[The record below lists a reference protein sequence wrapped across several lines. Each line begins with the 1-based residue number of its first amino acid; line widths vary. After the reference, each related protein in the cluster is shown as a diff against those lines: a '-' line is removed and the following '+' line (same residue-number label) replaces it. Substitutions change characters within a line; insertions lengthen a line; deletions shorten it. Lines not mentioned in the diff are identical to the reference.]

1 MRRLAVVAVV
11 AGLLLSRASAPAQQ
25 TVPTPLQVLGFTPG
39 DDYTLADFRQLQEY
53 FHRLDAA
60 SDRVR
65 VYSAGASTEGNDIL
79 VAVISSE
86 ANLAREDHYR
96 DISKRLAYVRGVS
109 PDGARAL
116 AREGK
121 AIVWID
127 NGLHASEVATA
138 QHALVLAH
146 RVATDE
152 SAAMREI
159 RDNVILVLLPAVN
172 PDGMNMVVDWYRKHL
187 RTPHQ
192 DSPMPWLYQKY
203 IGHDNNRDAYMQTQ
217 AETRVV
223 NTLLYRDWLPQIM
236 YNQHQAGWPPPRMF
250 VPPFPDPFNPNI
262 DPQVIRG
269 IDLVGGA
276 MLNRFERERKPGVVS
291 RYQFS
296 TWYNGSIRTTAYFHN
311 MIGILT
317 ETWHPSA
324 TPHTYDAARFPERF
338 GNGVSVRVPSTTY
351 PSPWPGG
358 TVRLAD
364 AMDYILTGSLAVL
377 EVAAKYREQFL
388 HGIYQM
394 GARQVEQGTR
404 EPPLAYIIPPDQH
417 DPPAAALFVETL
429 MRGAVEVHR
438 AEGPFTADRIA
449 YPAGSWVVRMDQPF
463 RPFARDLLEPQR
475 YPDLRPSPG
484 GPPQPPYDT
493 AGWTLAYQMGV
504 RAVPVAAAFTAK
516 LALVSDLPRLEGR
529 VVLPPGALPR
539 TAARPTMSRAIA
551 AAGTGTAGPGAYAI
565 SPRANAAFRA
575 VNRLLAAGI
584 GVSRVRNA
592 ATAPPSAR
600 AASAASGEVSDGPGP
615 ALARETPPP
624 FVVQIK
630 TAAQGRQLAG
640 IVRDEGVDALRLGR
654 APAAA
659 TPLRPGRI
667 GLYKS
672 WVANMDE
679 GWTRWLLEQ
688 YGFAYT
694 TLTDADIRKGDLGG
708 RFDVVILPDQQP
720 RRILSGHQPGD
731 RPRAGPWNPV
741 PVQYQGGI
749 GEPGLDALKQF
760 VRGGGRLIT
769 FDSASD
775 LPLQHFGDALASIR
789 NVVSELPRSAFYC
802 PGSVVRLEVDLD
814 QPLAAGMA
822 ARPAAYFAGSR
833 GFAADGSD
841 AVSIARYAARP
852 DEVLMSGWLLGAEH
866 LAGRHAVLEV
876 PYGAGRVVLFAFR
889 PQFRAQPHATF
900 KLVFNALYVM

>member
-25 TVPTPLQVLGFTPG
+25 ATPTPRQVLGFTPG
-39 DDYTLADFRQLQEY
+39 EDYTLADLGQLQEY

-65 VYSAGASTEGNDIL
+65 VYSAGLSTEGHDIL

-96 DISKRLAYVRGVS
+96 DIGRRLAYVRGVS

-116 AREGK
+116 ARDGK

-146 RVATDE
+146 RIATDE

-159 RDNVILVLLPAVN
+159 RDNVILVLVPTVN
-172 PDGMNMVVDWYRKHL
+172 PDGMKMVVDWYRKHL
-187 RTPHQ
+187 GTPHQ

-223 NTLLYRDWLPQIM
+223 NRLLYRDWLPQIM

-276 MLNRFERERKPGVVS
+276 MLSRFERERKPGVIS

-324 TPHTYDAARFPERF
+324 TPYTYEAARFPERF
-338 GNGVSVRVPSTTY
+338 GNGVSTRVPSTTY
-351 PSPWPGG
+351 PSPWLGG

-377 EVAAKYREQFL
+377 EVAAKYREHFL

-394 GARQVEQGTR
+394 GARQIETGAR
-404 EPPLAYIIPPDQH
+404 EAPLAYIIPPDQH

-438 AEGPFTADRIA
+438 AEGAFTADRVA

-475 YPDLRPSPG
+475 YPDLRPSPA

-504 RAVPVAAAFTAK
+504 RAVPVSASFDAK

-529 VVLPPGALPR
+529 IVSPPDALPR
-539 TAARPTMSRAIA
+539 PAARPTMSSAIA
-551 AAGTGTAGPGAYAI
+551 DAGTAMAGPGAYAI

-584 GVSRVRNA
+584 GVGRA
-592 ATAPPSAR
+592 GQGAPAPPG
-600 AASAASGEVSDGPGP
+600 ASAVSREESDAPPGSSQ
-615 ALARETPPP
+615 AREASPP
-624 FVVQIK
+624 FVVQIT
-630 TAAQGRQLAG
+630 TAVHGRRLAE
-640 IVRDEGVDALRLGR
+640 IVREEGVDAVRLGR
-654 APAAA
+654 APGAIA
-659 TPLRPGRI
+659 PVRPGRI

-688 YGFAYT
+688 YAFAYT
-694 TLTDADIRKGDLGG
+694 TLTDADVRKGDLRD
-708 RFDVVILPDQQP
+708 RFDVVILPDQDP
-720 RRILSGHQPGD
+720 RRILSGHRPGD
-731 RPRAGPWNPV
+731 RPRLGPWNPV

-760 VRGGGRLIT
+760 VRAGGRLVT

-775 LPLQHFGDALASIR
+775 LPLQQFGEAFESIR

-802 PGSVVRLEVDLD
+802 PGSVVRLEVDLAR
-814 QPLAAGMA
+814 PLAAGMA

-833 GFAADGSD
+833 AFSADGAA

-866 LAGRHAVLEV
+866 LAGRHAVLQV
-876 PYGAGRVVLFAFR
+876 PYGTGDVVLFAFR

-900 KLVFNALYVM
+900 KLLFNALYLE